1 MFELFLPRE
10 DGLKAA
16 SWGLFFWSRS
26 LCILKE
32 VMGLA
37 LACLPA
43 QLKSC

>member
-1 MFELFLPRE
+1 MFEPFLPTE

-16 SWGLFFWSRS
+16 SWGHFWSRS